1 VTADPLDVV
10 RVEELTPQTVQQ
22 VIDRLQAS
30 RDFDHL
36 VYRESEV
43 DALWSL
49 ADMAVRRLEPNAQ
62 TLLDLLWAAHERIG
76 DGDRERAVA
85 ALRGVVDALRQ
96 AAVAR

>member
-1 VTADPLDVV
+1 MTADPLDVV
-10 RVEELTPQTVQQ
+10 RVEALTPRTVED
-22 VIDRLQAS
+22 VIDRLEAS

-49 ADMAVRRLEPNAQ
+49 ADMAVRRREPNAQ

-76 DGDRERAVA
+76 EGRTTAAVTE
-85 ALRGVVDALRQ
+85 LNSVVHELRQ

>member
-1 VTADPLDVV
+1 MTADPLDVV
-10 RVEELTPQTVQQ
+10 RVEELTPHTVEA

-49 ADMAVRRLEPNAQ
+49 ADMAVRRREPNAQ

-76 DGDRERAVA
+76 EGEKGRAA
-85 ALRGVVDALRQ
+85 QELEKVVGALRQ

>member
-1 VTADPLDVV
+1 MTADPLDVV
-10 RVEELTPQTVQQ
+10 RVEELTPQTVQE

-76 DGDRERAVA
+76 EGDRRRAVEE
-85 ALRGVVDALRQ
+85 LRGVVDALRQ